1 MDREMLVR
9 LSRAMDGLPET
20 QRTVVEMRY
29 FSQMSYS
36 EISGRTGISAI
47 NVRVLVSRAKKT
59 LRAAMKEFIDGN

>member
-1 MDREMLVR
+1 MDR
-9 LSRAMDGLPET
+9 LPET